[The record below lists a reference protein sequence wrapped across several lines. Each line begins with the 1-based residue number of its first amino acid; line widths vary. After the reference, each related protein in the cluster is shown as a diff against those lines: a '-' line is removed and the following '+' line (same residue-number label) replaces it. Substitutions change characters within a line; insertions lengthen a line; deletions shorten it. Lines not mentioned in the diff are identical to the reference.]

1 FLEEFQSFAG
11 KEQRALFGET
21 VQSPNVEKAIEWR
34 KVLHA
39 LLDTRDA
46 QGISGKAWFD
56 IATKRINLIYAVE
69 RNIGEH
75 AIKAANR
82 LAEEI
87 ASDQRNLIVIDT
99 ILIIIAAAIGIFV
112 GVRITRGLNAI
123 TSDINTLS
131 SGRFDFE
138 VAMQDRTDEFGAIA
152 KSLEGFRKNAEEH
165 VALEEKTQN
174 LQKKAEHER
183 SSMLTDLT
191 ASFEQSIG
199 MTVQSLT
206 SNCSQLA
213 NVSKSPGKKSELG
226 GNRSLAVAEATITT
240 SQEVDTVAQTGSE
253 LSSTIQEISARVAE
267 TTSTMRAVVHDV
279 DDAATRIETLQMAS
293 QEIGSVVQLI
303 NDIAGQTNLLA
314 LNATIEAARAGDAGK
329 GFAVVAAE
337 VKNLSV
343 QTENATSKISEQI
356 RNVQEQTGVA
366 VSSIRGIEESIRTAD
381 EAVAAIAA
389 AVEEQSATASQIS
402 STMQIISGEAQTATE
417 EISAVCQS
425 AAVSAGAAIEVMWS
439 VDDLYQLRDNLRTGA
454 DDFVSELRRG
464 TTA

>member
-1 FLEEFQSFAG
+1 
-11 KEQRALFGET
+11 
-21 VQSPNVEKAIEWR
+21 
-34 KVLHA
+34 
-39 LLDTRDA
+39 
-46 QGISGKAWFD
+46 
-56 IATKRINLIYAVE
+56 
-69 RNIGEH
+69 
-75 AIKAANR
+75 
-82 LAEEI
+82 
-87 ASDQRNLIVIDT
+87 
-99 ILIIIAAAIGIFV
+99 
-112 GVRITRGLNAI
+112 
-123 TSDINTLS
+123 
-131 SGRFDFE
+131 
-138 VAMQDRTDEFGAIA
+138 
-152 KSLEGFRKNAEEH
+152 
-165 VALEEKTQN
+165 
-174 LQKKAEHER
+174 
-183 SSMLTDLT
+183 
-191 ASFEQSIG
+191 
-199 MTVQSLT
+199 
-206 SNCSQLA
+206 
-213 NVSKSPGKKSELG
+213 
-226 GNRSLAVAEATITT
+226 
-240 SQEVDTVAQTGSE
+240 
-253 LSSTIQEISARVAE
+253 
-267 TTSTMRAVVHDV
+267 

-356 RNVQEQTGVA
+356 RNVQDQTGVA

-381 EAVAAIAA
+381 EVVAAIAA

-402 STMQIISGEAQTATE
+402 STMQIISGEAQTATG